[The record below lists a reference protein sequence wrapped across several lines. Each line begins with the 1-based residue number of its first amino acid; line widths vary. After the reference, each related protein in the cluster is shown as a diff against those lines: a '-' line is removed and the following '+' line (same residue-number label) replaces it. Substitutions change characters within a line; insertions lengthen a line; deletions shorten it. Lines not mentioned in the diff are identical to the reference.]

1 MFQYENAAKALSK
14 HDPPIVLAKVDA
26 NEEKNRPLA
35 TKYEIQGF
43 PTLKIFRNQGKNIQ
57 EYKGPREADGIV
69 DYLKKQVGP
78 ASKELKSPEDVATH
92 FDDKKIYIV
101 SFQIKVSMCFLFS
114 NHLICIMMCRRSDAL
129 ELKTDW

>member
-35 TKYEIQGF
+35 TKYEVQGF

-69 DYLKKQVGP
+69 DYLRKQVGP

-92 FDDKKIYIV
+92 FDDKKTYTV
-101 SFQIKVSMCFLFS
+101 SFQFKIFTCFYS
-114 NHLICIMMCRRSDAL
+114 VV
-129 ELKTDW
+129 T